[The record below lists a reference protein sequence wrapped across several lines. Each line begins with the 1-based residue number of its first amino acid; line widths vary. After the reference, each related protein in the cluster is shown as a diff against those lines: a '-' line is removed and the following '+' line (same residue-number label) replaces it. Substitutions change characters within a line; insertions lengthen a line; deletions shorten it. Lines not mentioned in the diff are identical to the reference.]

1 MSTTSQSHMVTGSKV
16 PTIVAYLV
24 VILGSFV
31 MAAPYIWMLLTSF
44 TEEARI
50 FQYPPSFWPHPF
62 VLSNYADLFRD
73 APLVRNGLNSTF
85 IAVTTTIGLVSS
97 CSLGAFSLAR
107 LRFPGRGIWFALI
120 LVTLFVPGQV
130 LLIPQYFVF
139 RSLGWIDTFLPLIVP
154 YFFGG
159 AFGIFLL
166 HQFFK
171 GIPEELV
178 DAARIDGANPFQV
191 FFQIFVPLSAPA
203 IVALGILQFL
213 YGWNQFLEPLVY
225 LNSAS
230 NYTYPLALTQ
240 FQSQYGAE
248 YFWGI
253 IMGGALI
260 GTIPSIAVY
269 LIGQRYFVQG
279 IILSGVKR

>member
-1 MSTTSQSHMVTGSKV
+1 MVTGSKV
-16 PTIVAYLV
+16 PTVIAYLV
-24 VILGSFV
+24 VVVGSFV
-31 MAAPYIWMLLTSF
+31 MAAPYVWMLLTSF

-50 FQYPPSFWPHPF
+50 FQYPPSFWPNPF
-62 VLSNYADLFRD
+62 VLSNYVDLFRD
-73 APLVRNGLNSTF
+73 APLIRNGLNSTF
-85 IAVTTTIGLVSS
+85 IAVTTTIGVVVS
-97 CSLGAFSLAR
+97 CSMGAFSLAR
-107 LRFPGRGIWFALI
+107 LRFPGRAFWFAII
-120 LVTLFVPGQV
+120 LATLFVPGQV

-154 YFFGG
+154 SFFGG

-178 DAARIDGANPFQV
+178 DAARIDGANPFQIFV
-191 FFQIFVPLSAPA
+191 QIFVPLSAPA
-203 IVALGILQFL
+203 IVALAILQFL
-213 YGWNQFLEPLVY
+213 YGWNQFLEPLIY
-225 LNSAS
+225 LNSS
-230 NYTYPLALTQ
+230 VNYTYPLALTQ

-269 LIGQRYFVQG
+269 LVGQRYFVQG